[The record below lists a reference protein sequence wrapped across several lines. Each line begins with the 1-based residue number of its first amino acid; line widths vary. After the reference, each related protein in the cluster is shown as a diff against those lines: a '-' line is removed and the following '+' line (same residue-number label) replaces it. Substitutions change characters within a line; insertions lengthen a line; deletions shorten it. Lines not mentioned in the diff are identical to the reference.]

1 MEPKENAV
9 SETLTAAHAA
19 EAVGAGAEPI
29 VNDLTIH
36 VATVNGS
43 GSQSSNNVLM
53 RSIFQMGVPVSGKNM
68 FPSNIAG
75 LPTWFTI
82 RANKHGWIGRKKEV
96 DLMVCMNAQTSRE
109 DVEGLTPGSLC
120 IYDAPLNC
128 KAIRNDVEFF
138 EVPFA
143 KLAADL
149 SEDSKLRKLL
159 TNMIYVGIIAELIG
173 IERDEILNAITKQ
186 FKGKKKAIDP
196 NVAAIDKG
204 IDYAKA
210 NLPKQNRWRVERMN
224 ATQGKIII
232 DGNAAAAIG
241 GMFGGCTVVT
251 WYPITPSSSL
261 CESLIDYMRQYRI
274 DEDGKATFAI
284 VQAED
289 ELAAVGMVLG
299 AGWAGARSMTSTA
312 GPGISLMAEF
322 IGLGYFAELPGVIW
336 DIQRVGPST
345 GLPTRTAQGD
355 VNQVAYLSHG
365 DTQHIV
371 LIPNSVNECYEFAM
385 EALDLAEQFQTPVFC
400 LSDLDLGMNNWMSDP
415 FEYPTKPIRRGKV
428 LTAEQLTELNG
439 KWGRYADVDGD
450 GIPYRTLPGTDHPFA
465 SYFTRGS
472 GHDPQAR
479 YSEKPQD
486 YKDTVDRLAR
496 KYETAKQYVP
506 KPVVD
511 HKPDAKI
518 AFLAYGTTHWALEE
532 ARDQL
537 RRERGLETSY
547 FRLRALP
554 FTEELKAFVAAHD
567 RIYVVEQNRDG
578 QMADMIRLELGTQ
591 QDKIR
596 KILHYTGLPCDAR
609 TISDAVLQME
619 STVAQGEPLLLVRA
633 EARLTGGTIPMIP
646 NGATVKVARAED

>member
-1 MEPKENAV
+1 M
-9 SETLTAAHAA
+9 SETLMADAA
-19 EAVGAGAEPI
+19 EEVSTDSAPT

-82 RANKHGWIGRKKEV
+82 RANKDGWIGRKKEV
-96 DLMVCMNAQTSRE
+96 DLMVCMNAQTARE
-109 DVEGLTPGSLC
+109 DVEGLPPGALC

-128 KAIRNDVEFF
+128 KTMRDDVHFF

-149 SEDSKLRKLL
+149 IDDSKIRKLL
-159 TNMIYVGIIAELIG
+159 TNMIYVGIVAELIG
-173 IERDEILNAITKQ
+173 IERDEIITAITKQ

-204 IDYAKA
+204 LAYAKE
-210 NLPKQNRWRVERMN
+210 NLPRQNKWRMERMN
-224 ATQGKIII
+224 ATAGKIII

-241 GMFGGCTVVT
+241 AMFGGVTVVT

-261 CESLIDYMRQYRI
+261 CESLIDYMRQHRI
-274 DEDGKATFAI
+274 DENGRATFAI

-322 IGLGYFAELPGVIW
+322 IGLGYFAEIPGVIW

-355 VNQVAYLSHG
+355 VNQVAFLSHG
-365 DTQHIV
+365 DTQHIT
-371 LIPNSVNECYEFAM
+371 LIPNSVGECYQFGS
-385 EALDLAEQFQTPVFC
+385 EALDLAEEFQTPVFV

-415 FEYPTKPIRRGKV
+415 FPYPEKPIKRGKV
-428 LTAEQLTELNG
+428 LGAEQLTALEG

-450 GIPYRTLPGTDHPFA
+450 GIPWRTLPGTDHPFA

-472 GHDPQAR
+472 GHDAQAR
-479 YSEKPQD
+479 YSERPED
-486 YKDTVDRLAR
+486 YKATVDRLAK
-496 KYETAKQYVP
+496 KYETAKLFVP
-506 KPVVD
+506 QPEVD
-511 HKPDAKI
+511 QRDGAKI
-518 AFLAYGTTHWALEE
+518 GFIAYGTTHWALEE
-532 ARDQL
+532 SRDQL
-537 RRERGLETSY
+537 RREKDVETSY

-554 FTEELKAFVAAHD
+554 FTDELKRFVAAHD
-567 RIYVVEQNRDG
+567 RVYVVEQNRDG
-578 QMADMIRLELGTQ
+578 QMADMIRLEVGEDQ
-591 QDKIR
+591 RKIR

-609 TISDAVLQME
+609 TITDAVLQME
-619 STVAQGEPLLLVRA
+619 STVALPEPLLLVRA
-633 EARLTGGTIPMIP
+633 EAKLTAAPQWGAAAHGGAASQ
-646 NGATVKVARAED
+646 ATTRVAED

>member
-1 MEPKENAV
+1 V
-9 SETLTAAHAA
+9 SETLIAPPTESAVA
-19 EAVGAGAEPI
+19 EEVGPGSQPI

-82 RANKHGWIGRKKEV
+82 RANKDGWIGRKKEV
-96 DLMVCMNAQTSRE
+96 DLMVCMNAQTARE
-109 DVEGLTPGSLC
+109 DVEGLQPGSLC
-120 IYDAPLNC
+120 IYDAPLKCNTF
-128 KAIRNDVEFF
+128 RNDVHFF

-149 SEDSKLRKLL
+149 AEDSKLRKLL
-159 TNMIYVGIIAELIG
+159 TNMVYVGIVAELIG
-173 IERDEILNAITKQ
+173 IERDEILSAITKQ

-210 NLPKQNRWRVERMN
+210 NLPGQNRWRVERMH
-224 ATQGKIII
+224 ATEGKIII

-241 GMFGGCTVVT
+241 SIFGGVTVVT

-261 CESLIDYMRQYRI
+261 CESIIDYAKQTRI
-274 DEDGKATFAI
+274 EEDGRATFAV

-312 GPGISLMAEF
+312 GPGVSLMAEF
-322 IGLGYFAELPGVIW
+322 VGLGYFAELPGVIW

-355 VNQVAYLSHG
+355 VNQLAYLSHG

-371 LIPNSVNECYEFAM
+371 LIPSSVSECFEFAS
-385 EALDLAEQFQTPVFC
+385 EALDLAEEFQTPVFVM
-400 LSDLDLGMNNWMSDP
+400 SDLDLGMNNWMSDP

-428 LTAEQLTELNG
+428 LSAERLTELQG
-439 KWGRYADVDGD
+439 KWGRYDDVDGD
-450 GIPYRTLPGTDHPFA
+450 GIPWRTLPGTDHPFA

-472 GHDPQAR
+472 GHDAMAR

-486 YKDTVDRLAR
+486 YKDTVDRLAK
-496 KYETAKQYVP
+496 KYETAKLFVP

-511 HKPDAKI
+511 KRDAKI
-518 AFLAYGTTHWALEE
+518 GFIAFGTTTWALEE
-532 ARDQL
+532 SRDQL
-537 RRERGLETSY
+537 RRERGVETSY

-554 FTEELKAFVAAHD
+554 FTQELNDFIAAHD

-578 QMADMIRLELGTQ
+578 QMADIIRLGIGEDQ
-591 QDKIR
+591 RKIR

-609 TISDAVLQME
+609 TITDAVLQME
-619 STVAQGEPLLLVRA
+619 STVELPEPLLLVRA
-633 EARLTGGTIPMIP
+633 EPRLAAGTIAMSP
-646 NGATVKVARAED
+646 NGAPRREVRAED